1 MRLTITAF
9 VGLVWATSASAVVT
23 LVDSYVDGQGGVDG
37 LALAQDVVVSP
48 NGKQVYAVSEG
59 DDAIVR
65 FTRNPTTGALT
76 FVESI
81 VDGAGG
87 VTGIAAANAVA
98 VSPDGAYVYVVSGA
112 DTGAVAVFA
121 RKAASGALTFLEA
134 EKNGQ
139 NGVSGLTVGE
149 DVVVSPDGANVYVL
163 GFTPGAVL
171 TFARNSSTG
180 ALTFVEKDEEG
191 VNGVDGIGFATE
203 LAISP
208 DGANVYVTGE
218 ADDSVAVFARD
229 GTTGALTF
237 VEAER
242 DGVGGV
248 DGIDGA
254 SAVAVSDDGAHVYAT
269 GSNDDGLAVFA
280 RDAATGSLTFL
291 QAFHEGVGGV
301 DGINGPADVAVTPD
315 GTHVLVAASAESEI
329 GVFARNPAT
338 GLLVWV
344 ESVGGSALG
353 GINSLRFA
361 PGGQH
366 LYTTARSANSVSLFA
381 AETAPPTTTSTST
394 SSTSSTTAG
403 GASTTLVP
411 GTTSTSTTATGG
423 STTLVPTTTST
434 STVPGGSS
442 STLVS
447 ATTLGP
453 STTSAV
459 PSTTT
464 TTLPAGC
471 AGVAPGPTFQSIEC
485 RLAVLLTTT
494 GTTEAL
500 GRLRSKVDR
509 SVGSAADRVAA
520 AHGICSFGKA
530 KPTRRRLGKAG
541 HQLAR
546 YVRRLRG
553 RAARKAVP
561 LQIREPLAVEAAAIA
576 ADLTTLRR
584 SVRCPID
591 A

>member
-254 SAVAVSDDGAHVYAT
+254 SAVAVSDDGAHVYAA

-471 AGVAPGPTFQSIEC
+471 AGVAPGPTFQSIQC

>member
-1 MRLTITAF
+1 
-9 VGLVWATSASAVVT
+9 
-23 LVDSYVDGQGGVDG
+23 
-37 LALAQDVVVSP
+37 
-48 NGKQVYAVSEG
+48 
-59 DDAIVR
+59 
-65 FTRNPTTGALT
+65 
-76 FVESI
+76 
-81 VDGAGG
+81 
-87 VTGIAAANAVA
+87 
-98 VSPDGAYVYVVSGA
+98 VSGA

-254 SAVAVSDDGAHVYAT
+254 SAVAVSDDGAHVYAA